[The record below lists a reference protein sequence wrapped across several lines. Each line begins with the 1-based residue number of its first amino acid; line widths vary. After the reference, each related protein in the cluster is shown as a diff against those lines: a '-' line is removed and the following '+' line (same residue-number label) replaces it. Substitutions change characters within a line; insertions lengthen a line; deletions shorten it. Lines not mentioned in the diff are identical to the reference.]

1 MRVAAP
7 GVARPR
13 PTPAT
18 DLEPALVVQGEK
30 TPARLARRFRRRNH
44 LDQRPGT
51 IDVILDELVS
61 PLRYDVIVRQQFF
74 AFLDANIDL
83 LEEFS
88 DLVME
93 ARHEPYFIWFRDI
106 VVGDRTK
113 LLKGRSIDEAFAD
126 QIERVL
132 AVRARFNPADESW
145 GELLLRELPAGTQT
159 TTGKTVGPRFVPVD
173 GCHRIA
179 LLRHHGRKILPAGT
193 YRLVGDRQSA
203 RDNTAILVPK
213 LRLTEAE
220 YLDYLAM
227 GFDEDSPDSFAE
239 LVAGVAAHHPE
250 RSAELESVISIDLPL
265 LLRGYGSAAPGSS

>member
-1 MRVAAP
+1 MAAP
-7 GVARPR
+7 DVARPR
-13 PTPAT
+13 PRPRSNRPPTSSRRRR
-18 DLEPALVVQGEK
+18 QGEK
-30 TPARLARRFRRRNH
+30 TRPSRCRFRRRNH

-51 IDVILDELVS
+51 IDLILDELVS

-74 AFLDANIDL
+74 AFLDANVDL

-88 DLVME
+88 DLVIE
-93 ARHEPYFIWFRDI
+93 ARHEPYYIWFRDI

-113 LLKGRSIDEAFAD
+113 LLKGRSLDEAFAD
-126 QIERVL
+126 QVERVL

-193 YRLVGDRQSA
+193 YRLRARA
-203 RDNTAILVPK
+203 RDNTAIP
-213 LRLTEAE
+213 
-220 YLDYLAM
+220 
-227 GFDEDSPDSFAE
+227 SPSCA
-239 LVAGVAAHHPE
+239 
-250 RSAELESVISIDLPL
+250 
-265 LLRGYGSAAPGSS
+265 

>member
-1 MRVAAP
+1 M
-7 GVARPR
+7 
-13 PTPAT
+13 
-18 DLEPALVVQGEK
+18 
-30 TPARLARRFRRRNH
+30 ARRFRRRNH

-51 IDVILDELVS
+51 IDVVLDELVS

-74 AFLDANIDL
+74 AFLDANVDL
-83 LEEFS
+83 LEEFN
-88 DLVME
+88 DLVIE
-93 ARHEPYFIWFRDI
+93 ARHEPYYTWFRDI

-126 QIERVL
+126 QVERVL

-227 GFDEDSPDSFAE
+227 GFDEDTPDSFAG

-265 LLRGYGSAAPGSS
+265 LLRGYGSAASGSS